1 MALDA
6 SGALYPVNWRMKK
19 SNETRSRGEDLH
31 GDELAEVAVLVH
43 LANVLVVQPGELA
56 AAVAAAV
63 GKRRVRWN
71 DRPES
76 PRREIESE

>member
-1 MALDA
+1 
-6 SGALYPVNWRMKK
+6 
-19 SNETRSRGEDLH
+19 
-31 GDELAEVAVLVH
+31 VLVH
-43 LANVLVVQPGELA
+43 HANVLVVHPGEL

>member
-1 MALDA
+1 MSLDA

-19 SNETRSRGEDLH
+19 SNETRSRGEDLQ
-31 GDELAEVAVLVH
+31 GDDLAEVAVLVH
-43 LANVLVVQPGELA
+43 HANVLVVQPGEL

>member
-1 MALDA
+1 
-6 SGALYPVNWRMKK
+6 MKK

-31 GDELAEVAVLVH
+31 GDELAEVAVLVL
-43 LANVLVVQPGELA
+43 LANVLVVQQEEL

-63 GKRRVRWN
+63 GRRRVRWN